1 MQRQL
6 SVAIYHGIAFQ
17 AVVRTLS
24 KPETLQGTVQL
35 KYHEGVREF
44 IPYS

>member
-6 SVAIYHGIAFQ
+6 SVAINHEIPFQ
-17 AVVRTLS
+17 VVVRTLC
-24 KPETLQGTVQL
+24 KLEALPGTAKF
-35 KYHEGVREF
+35 KYHEGMREF